1 VASGDSG
8 IAASQLVVIYEYVAD
23 IVERRGAHREAHL
36 QWLSGWQADG
46 RLLAAG
52 VLGDPPNGALF
63 ILRADADAQAMI
75 DGDPY
80 IAAGLVLS
88 ARVEPWSV
96 SVR

>member
-1 VASGDSG
+1 
-8 IAASQLVVIYEYVAD
+8 
-23 IVERRGAHREAHL
+23 
-36 QWLSGWQADG
+36 
-46 RLLAAG
+46 